1 MTHISIQRLMGVC
14 ALALASLLSACGG
27 ASSTV
32 NPLSTKV
39 NPSIANARVIAFGD
53 ALSDVGAS
61 GLRYTVNDASAGG
74 SMTVAERL
82 AFIYGFTTM
91 SPVTDNCAS
100 TNTCVLSGGAYSYA
114 QGEARVSAAG
124 TATSLS
130 GQVTNFLTNN
140 TPGDNDL
147 IIITAGT
154 RDIIYNA
161 QQYFANSSVMSAAQA
176 KANVAQAAVD
186 LANVVQRFTAAGAK
200 HVLVVAPFNVARMPW
215 VLAMP
220 GVTPTTYY
228 PTFSDQYSFVQQ
240 LSILTSGDTSCGSF
254 GCQLSAALVTRY
266 PATSY
271 GQPVLLADVAQYF
284 NLMTGTGAG
293 GRDIYSR
300 LFPNPTGNAST
311 FPIAT
316 SSGAALTNPDVPVC
330 LVNITPSTPCTTPAS
345 PSRIKSNLNNG
356 GALWDYSTAV
366 FADDVNL
373 TPAANRMIADYI
385 YNSNMFRAAWR

>member
-1 MTHISIQRLMGVC
+1 MTHISIQRLMGAC

-39 NPSIANARVIAFGD
+39 NPGIANARVIAFGD
-53 ALSDVGAS
+53 ALSDVGATNS
-61 GLRYTVNDASAGG
+61 GLRYTVDDGSAGG

-82 AFIYGFTTM
+82 AFIYGFTSMTA
-91 SPVTDNCAS
+91 VTD
-100 TNTCVLSGGAYSYA
+100 THVLTGGAYSYA
-114 QGEARVSAAG
+114 QGEARVTATG
-124 TATSLS
+124 TATPLVT
-130 GQVTNFLTNN
+130 QVANFLTNN

-161 QQYFANSSVMSAAQA
+161 NQYFTNSITANDA

-186 LANVVQRFTAAGAK
+186 LANVVQSLTARGAK
-200 HVLVVAPFNVARMPW
+200 HVMVVAPFNVARTPW
-215 VLAMP
+215 GLAK
-220 GVTPTTYY
+220 GANY
-228 PTFSDQYSFVQQ
+228 PTFSADYSFLQQ
-240 LSILTSGDTSCGSF
+240 LSILSSGDTSCASF
-254 GCQLSAALVTRY
+254 GCQLTIALVNRY
-266 PATSY
+266 HATSY
-271 GQPVLLADVAQYF
+271 GQPVLLVDIAQYF

-293 GRDIYSR
+293 ASDIYGR
-300 LFPNPTGNAST
+300 PFPNPTGNLST

-330 LVNITPSTPCTTPAS
+330 LANISSNSHCTNLT
-345 PSRIKSNLNNG
+345 IKNNDTMYNG
-356 GALWDYSTAV
+356 GARLDYSTAV

-385 YNSNMFRAAWR
+385 YNTPEWRAAWR

>member
-1 MTHISIQRLMGVC
+1 
-14 ALALASLLSACGG
+14 
-27 ASSTV
+27 
-32 NPLSTKV
+32 
-39 NPSIANARVIAFGD
+39 
-53 ALSDVGAS
+53 VGAS
-61 GLRYTVNDASAGG
+61 GLRYTVDDGSAGG

-82 AFIYGFTTM
+82 ASLYGFTSMTA
-91 SPVTDNCAS
+91 VTD
-100 TNTCVLSGGAYSYA
+100 TRVLTGGAYSYA
-114 QGEARVSAAG
+114 QGEARVTAAG
-124 TATSLS
+124 TATPLVT
-130 GQVTNFLTNN
+130 QVANFLTNN

-161 QQYFANSSVMSAAQA
+161 QQYFADPVAMPAAQA

-200 HVLVVAPFNVARMPW
+200 HVLVVAPFNVARTPW

-220 GVTPTTYY
+220 GASPTTYY
-228 PTFSDQYSFVQQ
+228 ETFSDQYNFVQQ

-271 GQPVLLADVAQYF
+271 GQPVLLADIAQYF

-311 FPIAT
+311 FSMAT
-316 SSGAALTNPDVPVC
+316 SSGAVLTNPDVPVC
-330 LVNITPSTPCTTPAS
+330 SANITPIAPSDPRVSCTTS
-345 PSRIKSNLNNG
+345 TIKTNSYNG
-356 GALWDYSTAV
+356 SALWDYTTAV

-385 YNSNMFRAAWR
+385 YNTTFFRAAWR